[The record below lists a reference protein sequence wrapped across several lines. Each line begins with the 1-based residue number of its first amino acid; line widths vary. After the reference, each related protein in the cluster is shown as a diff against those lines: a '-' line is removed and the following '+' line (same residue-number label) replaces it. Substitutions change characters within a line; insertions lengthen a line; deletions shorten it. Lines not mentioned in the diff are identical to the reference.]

1 MRAAFATWITASIVL
16 AAGVA
21 TAQAVPDV
29 PTLHGTAKR
38 TAAKGVRLTLAV
50 GLDTDPSGLQP
61 HTLTSATLLFPQ
73 GATLNST
80 RFRSCSPAKLQ
91 AKGTSACPAGSKV
104 GSGSASGI
112 GGNPGQPPI
121 LTEDLSI
128 TAFNGPRGKS
138 VLLWLTGTA
147 PAAINNVLVAKLTR
161 AGAPYSYRLSLA
173 VPVGLQS
180 IAGIQVAVTR
190 FTTSVGA
197 IRTVKGRRYPYLRAP
212 VCPVGATL
220 PLQGRFTFNDDNGA
234 ASDALSQTVKSTIDC
249 IK

>member
-1 MRAAFATWITASIVL
+1 MRSAFATLITASMVL
-16 AAGVA
+16 AGAA
-21 TAQAVPDV
+21 TAQAVTDV

-38 TAAKGVRLTLAV
+38 APAKGIKLTLAV
-50 GLDTDPSGLQP
+50 GLDANPSTLQP

-73 GATLNST
+73 GATLNSA
-80 RFRSCSPAKLQ
+80 RFPSCSPAKLQ
-91 AKGTSACPAGSKV
+91 AKGTTACPAGSKI
-104 GSGSASGI
+104 GSGSANGS
-112 GGNPGQPPI
+112 GGNPGQSPI
-121 LTEDLSI
+121 FSEDLSI
-128 TAFNGPRGKS
+128 AAFNGPHGKS

-161 AGAPYSYRLSLA
+161 VGGRYSYRLNLA

-180 IAGIQVAVTR
+180 IAGVQVAVRR

-197 IRTVKGRRYPYLRAP
+197 TRTIKGRRYPWLRAP
-212 VCPVGATL
+212 VCPIGATL

>member
-1 MRAAFATWITASIVL
+1 MRSAFATWITASMVL
-16 AAGVA
+16 AGGAA
-21 TAQAVPDV
+21 TARAVTDV

-38 TAAKGVRLTLAV
+38 APAKGIKLTLAV
-50 GLDTDPSGLQP
+50 GLDADPSSLQP

-73 GATLNST
+73 GATLNSA
-80 RFRSCSPAKLQ
+80 RFPSCSPAKLQ
-91 AKGTSACPAGSKV
+91 AKGTTACPAGSKI
-104 GSGSASGI
+104 GSGSANGS
-112 GGNPGQPPI
+112 GGNPGQAPI
-121 LTEDLSI
+121 FSEDLSI
-128 TAFNGPRGKS
+128 TAFNGPHGKS

-161 AGAPYSYRLSLA
+161 IGGRYSYRLNLA

-180 IAGIQVAVTR
+180 IAGVQVAVRR

-197 IRTVKGRRYPYLRAP
+197 TRTIKGRRSPWLRAP
-212 VCPVGATL
+212 VCPIGATL